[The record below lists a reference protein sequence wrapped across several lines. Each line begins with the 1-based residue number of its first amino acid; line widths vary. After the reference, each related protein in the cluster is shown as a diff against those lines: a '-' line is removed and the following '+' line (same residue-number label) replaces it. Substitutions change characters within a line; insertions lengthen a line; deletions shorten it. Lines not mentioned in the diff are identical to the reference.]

1 MRIAIGG
8 FQHETNTFAP
18 CKATFDDFA
27 RGGAWPPL
35 LKGGDVLDGTRGV
48 NLPVAGFIDAMRQT
62 THKLVPTAWAAAS
75 PSAHVTE
82 HAYERIVG
90 ILLDALRS
98 AGNVDAVY
106 LDLHGAMVTE
116 HFDDGEGELLS
127 RVRTVVG
134 SDIPIIASLDLH
146 ANVTQKML
154 THADALIA
162 YRTYPHI
169 DMADTG
175 ARVARLLQRRLAG
188 MRRPR
193 LSARRVP
200 FLIPLQTQSTMLE
213 PAKSIYEELERL
225 EDGSVTSLSFA
236 PGFPAA
242 DFPECGP
249 TVLAYA
255 EDPASAG
262 RVADALRAAVEEHE
276 SAFDC
281 PVYTPEEGV
290 RRAIALAARATRPV
304 VIADTQDNPGA
315 GGASDTTGML
325 RALVGANAQRAA
337 LGLMVDPAAAE
348 AAHEAGQGATIEI
361 ALGGKS
367 SIPGDAPLHGRFV
380 VERLSDGKLTCT
392 GPFYRGARM
401 SLGPSA
407 CLRIG
412 GVRVVVTCK
421 KPQMADQQLYRFAGI
436 EPTQQAILVNKSSVH
451 FRADFAPIAEDILV
465 CKAPGPM
472 LADPSDFPW
481 KNLAPGIRLKPNGR
495 MFARAEA
502 GRGSG
507 LRAGENE

>member
-18 CKATFDDFA
+18 SKATFDDFA

-35 LKGGDVLDGTRGV
+35 LQGGDIVDATRGV
-48 NLPVAGFIDAMRQT
+48 NLPIAGFIDAMRKT
-62 THKLVPTAWAAAS
+62 THQLVPTAWAAAS
-75 PSAHVTE
+75 PSAHVTRD
-82 HAYERIVG
+82 AYERIAG
-90 ILLDALRS
+90 IILDALRS
-98 AGNVDAVY
+98 AGKVDVVY

-116 HFDDGEGELLS
+116 HLDDGEGELLS
-127 RVRTVVG
+127 RVRAVVG
-134 SDIPIIASLDLH
+134 SDIPVIASLDLH
-146 ANVTQKML
+146 ANVTQNML
-154 THADALIA
+154 EQADALIA

-175 ARVARLLQRRLAG
+175 ARAARFLQRRLAG

-225 EDGSVTSLSFA
+225 DDGSVASLSFT

-242 DFPECGP
+242 DFAECGP
-249 TVLAYA
+249 RVMAYA
-255 EDPASAG
+255 EDPAVAG
-262 RVADALRAAVEEHE
+262 RVAEALRAAVEEHE

-281 PVYTPEEGV
+281 PVYAPEEGV
-290 RRAIALAARATRPV
+290 RRAIALAAHAHRPV

-337 LGLMVDPAAAE
+337 LGLMVDAAAAR
-348 AAHEAGQGATIEI
+348 AAHEAGQGGTMEI

-367 SIPGDAPLHGRFV
+367 NIPGDAPFRGRFV

-401 SLGPSA
+401 NLGPSA

-412 GVRVVVTCK
+412 GVRVVVTCE
-421 KPQMADQQLYRFAGI
+421 KPQMADQELYRFVGV

-451 FRADFAPIAEDILV
+451 FRADFAPIAEEILV
-465 CKAPGPM
+465 CKSPGPM
-472 LADPSDFPW
+472 FADPSDFPW
-481 KNLAPGIRLKPNGR
+481 KNLAPGIRLKPNGQA
-495 MFARAEA
+495 FARA
-502 GRGSG
+502 
-507 LRAGENE
+507 